1 MHDVYVCVDK
11 RFFPNNGNSKKG
23 ISSLWILR
31 YCDQCLGVLV
41 SKPRRAKIEYSD
53 TDSKKEEY
61 IRGEELSGGEPGKGR
76 V

>member
-1 MHDVYVCVDK
+1 M
-11 RFFPNNGNSKKG
+11 
-23 ISSLWILR
+23 WILR
-31 YCDQCLGVLV
+31 YCDDQRLGGVLV

-61 IRGEELSGGEPGKGR
+61 IRGEELSGGEPSKGR